1 MIPMFRVI
9 ALANAALAAGW
20 QGVGLAHRGLRTHR
34 RQAVPMMGWIDDLT
48 DGLLGEAS
56 GIPDGGADDLRLES
70 ELADALAEN
79 RAADGFDGR
88 ALRDFIV
95 QKWGVEYDIDFTRTD
110 YLGKASLYLNIF
122 PWTPDRTPYRHASPQ
137 GRTAAISAAVARAR
151 RHHPR
156 GQL

>member
-1 MIPMFRVI
+1 MFRVI

-20 QGVGLAHRGLRTHR
+20 QGVGLAHRGMRTHR
-34 RQAVPMMGWIDDLT
+34 RQAVPMMGWFDDLT

-88 ALRDFIV
+88 ALRDLIV
-95 QKWGVEYDIDFTRTD
+95 QKW
-110 YLGKASLYLNIF
+110 ASSTTSTSRV
-122 PWTPDRTPYRHASPQ
+122 PTTS
-137 GRTAAISAAVARAR
+137 AR
-151 RHHPR
+151 RRSISTSSRGRPTERRTGTRHHKAVLPR
-156 GQL
+156 SAPL

>member
-20 QGVGLAHRGLRTHR
+20 QGAGLAHRGLRTHR
-34 RQAVPMMGWIDDLT
+34 RQAVPVMGWFDDLT

-56 GIPDGGADDLRLES
+56 GIPDGGAQDLRLES
-70 ELADALAEN
+70 ELAEALAEN
-79 RAADGFDGR
+79 RAAEGFDGW
-88 ALRDFIV
+88 ALRDLIV

-110 YLGKASLYLNIF
+110 YLGKASLYLNVF
-122 PWTPDRTPYRHASPQ
+122 PWTPDRTPYRHASSQ
-137 GRTAAISAAVARAR
+137 SRTAAISAFAARSI

-156 GQL
+156 VRL

>member
-1 MIPMFRVI
+1 
-9 ALANAALAAGW
+9 
-20 QGVGLAHRGLRTHR
+20 
-34 RQAVPMMGWIDDLT
+34 MMGWFDDLT

-88 ALRDFIV
+88 ALRDLIV

-110 YLGKASLYLNIF
+110 YLGKASLYLNVF
-122 PWTPDRTPYRHASPQ
+122 PWTADAEPWRHESESAYLEHCQ
-137 GRTAAISAAVARAR
+137 AIAELLLKWGQVAGVKRQMAETDKAPR
-151 RHHPR
+151 RGTIPIKTVPLR
-156 GQL
+156 LDLPNELVKSFRE